1 MKAGERTWRRSS
13 KRREDTKS
21 KDDER
26 GVKGK
31 RWKESIA
38 VLRGCGLCRGQSH
51 LEIFGILGGRSA
63 LC

>member
-1 MKAGERTWRRSS
+1 MKAGERTWRSS
-13 KRREDTKS
+13 ERRETKS

-31 RWKESIA
+31 RWEESIA
-38 VLRGCGLCRGQSH
+38 VLRGCGLCREQSH